1 MQKEKVSLFFTIVPF
16 NVLQVIWTLFCLLL
30 SFEYILVE
38 KLEIVFSTGSVNTP
52 CLVSDWEAVFSEDDS
67 LEMIFELSF
76 LLDWL
81 FDWELSVFV
90 WPASL
95 TLLLPTSRTFF
106 CYISIVVL
114 TKKIKRVYKIK

>member
-52 CLVSDWEAVFSEDDS
+52 CLVSDGEAVFSEDDS

-76 LLDWL
+76 WLDWL
-81 FDWELSVFV
+81 FGWELSVFV

-106 CYISIVVL
+106 C
-114 TKKIKRVYKIK
+114 